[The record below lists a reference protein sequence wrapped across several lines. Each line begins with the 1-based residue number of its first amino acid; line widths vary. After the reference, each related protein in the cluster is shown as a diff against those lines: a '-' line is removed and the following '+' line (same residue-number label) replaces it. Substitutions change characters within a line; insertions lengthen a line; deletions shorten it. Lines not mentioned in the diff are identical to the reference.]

1 LQTCFICARYLH
13 NIIVFFLFIDQL
25 SRLLS
30 LIKIALISKNIV
42 FCNTDD
48 NCTWMTYLPD
58 ISFCELQTNCS
69 SLDTQ
74 LCDNCLSAQHDCI
87 PNEKVCSIQGSCNG
101 IKMHSE
107 EMQTAKDCL
116 QLCDATPGCRWFT
129 FYTLVPVCVLFENCP
144 SIDES
149 CEDCISGERR
159 CIDEVVSSTTEI
171 TSTATETTSTTT
183 TTTSTTTKMLSTSSV
198 SPQGNCK
205 FC

>member
-1 LQTCFICARYLH
+1 
-13 NIIVFFLFIDQL
+13 
-25 SRLLS
+25 
-30 LIKIALISKNIV
+30 
-42 FCNTDD
+42 
-48 NCTWMTYLPD
+48 MTYFPD

-69 SLDTQ
+69 SLEME

-87 PNEKVCSIQGSCNG
+87 PNEKACSIQRSCNG

-107 EMQTAKDCL
+107 EMQTEKECL
-116 QLCDATPGCRWFT
+116 QVCDSTGGCPWFT
-129 FYTLVPVCVLFENCP
+129 FYTLIPVCILFENCP

-171 TSTATETTSTTT
+171 TSTTTETTSTTT
-183 TTTSTTTKMLSTSSV
+183 TTTSTTTIMLSTSSV

-205 FC
+205 FY

>member
-1 LQTCFICARYLH
+1 
-13 NIIVFFLFIDQL
+13 
-25 SRLLS
+25 
-30 LIKIALISKNIV
+30 
-42 FCNTDD
+42 
-48 NCTWMTYLPD
+48 MTYLPD

-87 PNEKVCSIQGSCNG
+87 PNEKACSIQGSCNG

-107 EMQTAKDCL
+107 ELQTEKECL
-116 QLCDATPGCRWFT
+116 QLCDSTRGCRWFT

-144 SIDES
+144 SINES

-171 TSTATETTSTTT
+171 TSTTTEITSTTTEITATTTT
-183 TTTSTTTKMLSTSSV
+183 TTTSTTTTATTSTTTELTSTTSE
-198 SPQGNCK
+198 SPQCNCQ
-205 FC
+205 F